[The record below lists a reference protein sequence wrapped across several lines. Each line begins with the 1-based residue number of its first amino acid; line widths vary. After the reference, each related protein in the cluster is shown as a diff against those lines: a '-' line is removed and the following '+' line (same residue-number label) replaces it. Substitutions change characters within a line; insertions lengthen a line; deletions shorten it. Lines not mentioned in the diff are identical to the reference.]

1 MSGRRV
7 RVPDLR
13 QKKQAGEKIAMLT
26 AYDATMARLFDRA
39 GIDVILVGDSL
50 ASVILGHPHT
60 LTVTLDAMLH
70 HTSAVVRGAERA
82 LVVTDMPF
90 LTYQVSV
97 EEAVRNAGRLLQ
109 SGASAVKLE
118 GGRPVLDVVRRL
130 VDVGIPVMG
139 HLGLQ
144 PQSVHQLGGY
154 AKRGSEPQEAAELVD
169 DAVALEQAGAFAI
182 VLEAI
187 PSELAR
193 TVTKRVGVPT
203 IGIGSGAD
211 CDGQV
216 LVSYDMLGLFDGP
229 VPSFVKQYADGDR
242 CGTRVRRRCPVGRV
256 STNAHAGL
264 DDRGLTVLEVLDTIA
279 ATRAAIGQRRSQGSI
294 GFVPT
299 MGALHAGHASLIER
313 ARRES
318 GTVVVS
324 IFVNP
329 LQFDRPDDLTRYPRS
344 LDTDLELC
352 RRHGVDI
359 VFAPTVS
366 EMYPRP
372 MEMGVDVG
380 RLADHLCG
388 KYRPGHFKGVA
399 TVVLKLL
406 EIAQADSAYFGEK
419 DAQQLAVVRRLVTD
433 FNVPVR
439 IVGVPTVREPDGLAL
454 SSRNL
459 RLSAEERTL
468 APCLYAALLR
478 AAASVEEGAANATE
492 IARDAATLIPA
503 DERLRLEYLELV
515 DPEDFQPVTKI
526 TGPVIAAG
534 ALWVGSTRLIDNVRC
549 TPGKERS
556 G

>member
-1 MSGRRV
+1 
-7 RVPDLR
+7 
-13 QKKQAGEKIAMLT
+13 
-26 AYDATMARLFDRA
+26 
-39 GIDVILVGDSL
+39 
-50 ASVILGHPHT
+50 
-60 LTVTLDAMLH
+60 
-70 HTSAVVRGAERA
+70 
-82 LVVTDMPF
+82 
-90 LTYQVSV
+90 
-97 EEAVRNAGRLLQ
+97 
-109 SGASAVKLE
+109 
-118 GGRPVLDVVRRL
+118 
-130 VDVGIPVMG
+130 
-139 HLGLQ
+139 
-144 PQSVHQLGGY
+144 
-154 AKRGSEPQEAAELVD
+154 
-169 DAVALEQAGAFAI
+169 
-182 VLEAI
+182 
-187 PSELAR
+187 
-193 TVTKRVGVPT
+193 
-203 IGIGSGAD
+203 
-211 CDGQV
+211 
-216 LVSYDMLGLFDGP
+216 
-229 VPSFVKQYADGDR
+229 
-242 CGTRVRRRCPVGRV
+242 
-256 STNAHAGL
+256 
-264 DDRGLTVLEVLDTIA
+264 
-279 ATRAAIGQRRSQGSI
+279 
-294 GFVPT
+294 

-352 RRHGVDI
+352 RRHGVNI

-372 MEMGVDVG
+372 MEMGIDVG

-406 EIAQADSAYFGEK
+406 EIARADSAYFGEK

-468 APCLYAALLR
+468 APCLYAALQR

-526 TGPVIAAG
+526 SGPVIAAG

-549 TPGKERS
+549 EPFGKNGPAEA
-556 G
+556 GHYV